1 MSYLGVCDVW
11 FNEIGEF
18 SDLSICLTQL
28 TSKGATLKELRQHS
42 SINKIDLAPEQMIK
56 DMVQQLQLPE
66 GKRCETDFWEH
77 RQLCLHIC
85 GAIESEKEL
94 EQIVDDLVKKRQHTK
109 AAALAIFQNEA
120 KIAFH
125 ALRRNEPTQAHKLL
139 AMAIVGAAKGQQ
151 SDKDWEETCNEIA
164 TELTDPYARAVLALV
179 SKGKWESVLAETTLP
194 LKYRVEVALRWLP
207 DDDLTAYL
215 QETKEEAIRQGDIEG
230 ILLTG
235 LRHSA
240 LDLFQSYIRKFND
253 VQTAVL
259 AMSHTVPRFID
270 DETSKAIFRTW
281 RETYRRQINSWKM
294 QIERARFDVGSR
306 RFAVTWDGRRLIA
319 PAPQQVSL
327 TCNYCTRPL
336 HQTESI
342 SSTTIS
348 GGLSTSAS
356 TATASAVSDLL
367 QIGNGSTIT
376 SNPAMF
382 ANNQSYL
389 GAQGPILMSGT
400 VCPKC
405 FRHMPRCGVCSLW
418 LGSPDPMSR
427 AAIAADAKRE
437 EEEKLNHKDD
447 DNDDET
453 DEHGNG
459 DTSATTKK
467 RTGPSEDE
475 IIRRFVVFCINCNH
489 GFHANHAKAW
499 FARHRVC
506 PVAECSCVCDR

>member
-1 MSYLGVCDVW
+1 M
-11 FNEIGEF
+11 
-18 SDLSICLTQL
+18 
-28 TSKGATLKELRQHS
+28 
-42 SINKIDLAPEQMIK
+42 NKTELAPQQMIK
-56 DMVQQLQLPE
+56 DMVQQLGLPE
-66 GKRCETDFWEH
+66 VKRCETDFWEH

-85 GAIESEKEL
+85 GAIESEQEL
-94 EQIVDDLVKKRQHTK
+94 EKVVDELVNQRQHTK

-120 KIAFH
+120 KIAFN
-125 ALRRNEPTQAHKLL
+125 ALRRNEPTQGHKLL

-151 SDKDWEETCNEIA
+151 SDADWEETCNEIA

-194 LKYRVEVALRWLP
+194 LRYRVEVALRWLP
-207 DDDLTAYL
+207 DDDLTSYL
-215 QETKEEAIRQGDIEG
+215 EETKNEAIRHGDIEG

-240 LDLFQSYIRKFND
+240 IDLFQSYIRKFND

-270 DETSKAIFRTW
+270 DETSKAKFRAW

-306 RFAVTWDGRRLIA
+306 RLAVTWDGRRLIA

-342 SSTTIS
+342 SSNTVS
-348 GGLSTSAS
+348 AGGLSTSGS
-356 TATASAVSDLL
+356 TVGTASAVSDALHG
-367 QIGNGSTIT
+367 GNGSTNA
-376 SNPAMF
+376 SNHAAMVI
-382 ANNQSYL
+382 NNQSSYL
-389 GAQGPILMSGT
+389 GGQGPILMSGT

-418 LGSPDPMSR
+418 LGSLDPMSR
-427 AAIAADAKRE
+427 AAIVADTKRE
-437 EEEKLNHKDD
+437 EEEKLHNG
-447 DNDDET
+447 
-453 DEHGNG
+453 EHN
-459 DTSATTKK
+459 TTTHGYADGIANNKWK
-467 RTGPSEDE
+467 APSEDE
-475 IIRRFVVFCINCNH
+475 INRRFVVFCINCNH

-506 PVAECSCVCDR
+506 PVPECNCICDR